1 MESSL
6 RKDQNRGGRD
16 GKIGALSADDQQ
28 PQFGDWGRV
37 KVGGREVGW

>member
-1 MESSL
+1 MESFL

-28 PQFGDWGRV
+28 PQFRDWGQVR
-37 KVGGREVGW
+37 VGGRGVGW